1 MDGFWLRVN
10 RKVPDIIGYS
20 QDKIEGLSSRNITL
34 SEDLTHWQ
42 ALNVELLEGKRLS
55 YSLEVRYFHEAG
67 HVVWVNLSVMLF
79 CKTDATPDY
88 FVTVMEDIQEKKQAQ
103 IALQFLN
110 EKLELRVEQRTAE
123 LRQKNEELQGVPR
136 RVQISEASLAQAQSI
151 ARLGGW
157 TFDPLQQCATW
168 SLETYSLFGVDPARP
183 ALTGNAFLQLVHP
196 LDHRHYLAL
205 IQPAICEARAFDDK
219 FRIVLPNGAI
229 RWVHA
234 LGQPVI
240 DTGGQTIL
248 LIGSVMDVS
257 LHHAQQAALT
267 LARDEAAAARA
278 TMVDAIECLNESFC
292 LFDANDRLLLCNRKY
307 AQYFTDFERVE
318 DIAGMRFEDLVRASL
333 AKG

>member
-1 MDGFWLRVN
+1 MDGSWLRVN

-20 QDKIEGLSSRNITL
+20 QDKIEGLSSRNITF

-151 ARLGGW
+151 ARLGG
-157 TFDPLQQCATW
+157 
-168 SLETYSLFGVDPARP
+168 
-183 ALTGNAFLQLVHP
+183 
-196 LDHRHYLAL
+196 
-205 IQPAICEARAFDDK
+205 
-219 FRIVLPNGAI
+219 
-229 RWVHA
+229 
-234 LGQPVI
+234 
-240 DTGGQTIL
+240 
-248 LIGSVMDVS
+248 
-257 LHHAQQAALT
+257 
-267 LARDEAAAARA
+267 
-278 TMVDAIECLNESFC
+278 
-292 LFDANDRLLLCNRKY
+292 
-307 AQYFTDFERVE
+307 
-318 DIAGMRFEDLVRASL
+318 
-333 AKG
+333 